1 MNHTITV
8 SNIKCGGCANS
19 IKSKL
24 EKIEEINAVNV
35 DVENGQVSFVTDNES
50 LVDAVKK
57 SLTKM
62 GYPEDD
68 PTLVQTAKSYVSC
81 MIGRMK

>member
-1 MNHTITV
+1 MQQTIAV

-24 EKIEEINAVNV
+24 GTISGIESIEV
-35 DVENGQVSFVTDNES
+35 DVTTGEVSFEAADENTVEAVKQS
-50 LVDAVKK
+50 LV
-57 SLTKM
+57 KM

-68 PTLVQTAKSYVSC
+68 PTIIQTAKSYVSC